1 MAALISVPAGRS
13 VRRSQDSKW
22 VDPLPEKGLI
32 EMKLED
38 DLMHMCEWARV
49 DRACSCVW
57 LRQSARVARADGLQG
72 GRAGRMVRLRM

>member
-32 EMKLED
+32 EMKFED
-38 DLMHMCEWARV
+38 DLMHMCEWTRV
-49 DRACSCVW
+49 FRGQAGMQLRLAAKSPSC
-57 LRQSARVARADGLQG
+57 DPC
-72 GRAGRMVRLRM
+72 